1 MNHWLFLRFILNR
14 FSALILTARL
24 QMRLTMVLS
33 TMALLVLPKIG
44 HAHAFDER
52 YDLPIPLSFF
62 IWGAV
67 LTVAFTYLLSILF
80 FRESGS
86 SQSCIAEPKNSQRF
100 LFSISPRQQSLIK
113 LVAVFGLGL
122 LIALAFF
129 GPDNPLMN
137 ITPHFVWVNW
147 WIGIPLLFAL
157 FGSVVHFIDPFAA
170 IGSLQKKRSSPYV
183 EWPVAKALERLGR
196 WPAVVGLLC
205 WCWIEV
211 VYPNA
216 ALPHHLGVLAIIW
229 LMSGFLGRSI
239 LGKQDWN
246 EGWDFFGI
254 YFANFG
260 LISPFCFFAGSLY
273 IGMPF
278 IRLIE
283 HPKLIRGSVA
293 FIVAML
299 STVLFDGLHSSP
311 VWLSFQQLF
320 QGKFDVNG
328 YFLGFLGLTLVWAS
342 FYFVFLGSCLLIP
355 RNEDSKSK
363 NIFLD
368 AFYIAEVFAPTLI
381 PIALAYHM
389 AHNFSSLVIQ
399 GQDIIALASDPLGMG
414 WNLFGTANFYPNIAV
429 LDAKTVWY
437 MALSAIVIG
446 HVVSI
451 YLAHLVALREFK
463 TAALASRAALPLTL
477 LMIGFTAISLL
488 ILAQPLTN

>member
-14 FSALILTARL
+14 FSALKLTARL
-24 QMRLTMVLS
+24 QVRLTIALS
-33 TMALLVLPKIG
+33 TMTLLVLPKIG

-67 LTVAFTYLLSILF
+67 LTVASTYLLSILF
-80 FRESGS
+80 VRGDDS
-86 SQSCIAEPKNSQRF
+86 SQSFIAEPKHSPRF
-100 LFSISPRQQSLIK
+100 LFSISPRLQSFIK
-113 LVAVFGLGL
+113 LVVVFGLGL

-147 WIGIPLLFAL
+147 WIGVPLLFAI
-157 FGSVVHFIDPFAA
+157 FGPVVRCIDPLAA
-170 IGSLQKKRSSPYV
+170 IGSLQKNGSSPYAARFT
-183 EWPVAKALERLGR
+183 PHALEHLGR

-216 ALPHHLGVLAIIW
+216 ALPHYLGVLTIIW
-229 LMSGFLGRSI
+229 LVSGFLGRCI
-239 LGKQDWN
+239 LGKQDWD
-246 EGWDFFGI
+246 EGWNFFGI

-260 LISPFCFFAGSLY
+260 RISPFSFSEGSVY

-283 HPKLIRGSVA
+283 HTKSIPGSVA

-355 RNEDSKSK
+355 RNEDSKRK

-368 AFYIAEVFAPTLI
+368 AFYIAEIFAPTLI
-381 PIALAYHM
+381 PIALAYHV

-399 GQDIIALASDPLGMG
+399 GQNIIALASDPLGMG

-437 MALSAIVIG
+437 IALSAIVIG

-477 LMIGFTAISLL
+477 LMIGFTAISLV
-488 ILAQPLTN
+488 ILAEPLTN